1 MDVRIGLSDSP
12 QVIEIE
18 MENDA
23 DRDGLRADVEAAM
36 SGDKKVLWVTDR
48 KGSDYGVP
56 SDQIGFV
63 EIGSS
68 DTERRIGFGA

>member
-18 MENDA
+18 MENDT
-23 DRDGLRADVEAAM
+23 DRDAIRSDIEAAL
-36 SGDKKVLWVTDR
+36 SGDSKVLWLSDR
-48 KGSDYGVP
+48 KGSDYAVP

-63 EIGSS
+63 EIGTS
-68 DTERRIGFGA
+68 DAERRIGFGA